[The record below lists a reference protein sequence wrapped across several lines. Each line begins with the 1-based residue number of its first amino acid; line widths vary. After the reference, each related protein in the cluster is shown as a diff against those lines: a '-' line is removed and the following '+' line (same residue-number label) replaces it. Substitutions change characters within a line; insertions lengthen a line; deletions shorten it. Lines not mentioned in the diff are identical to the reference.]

1 MYFPQR
7 PIEFREFLRNIESY
21 SDEQKLSIIEDAI
34 RHLKN
39 SRFPFKMVSYSDIN
53 SILNRYKEI
62 LIRQQK
68 EGLKRIMEDL
78 AYDDKYVKANY
89 KEIIIRQ
96 QKDIINRVNA
106 LADDDEEIKESLND
120 LKEKLNR
127 ECEHFLMIVSDVK
140 SYKNLFIFILS
151 HPLNNSN
158 VIAEILSR
166 INYLDKMTREVTFV
180 MPGYKRAGNS
190 DKICNVSDPN
200 LQLTFDENIFI
211 DIVQDLE
218 NKSNGRFIYNDEC
231 ELLIVGMTT
240 DEKYDF
246 GNYVRLNLNELA
258 HIKHVDAVR
267 LIMSIAHNF
276 RVNNNRHINV
286 KEQIY
291 RILGHLIGRNF
302 KPIIKFFIAGSKKLN
317 VERALLRE
325 ELSKI
330 ENTRNLDIRSLT
342 FEDFATSLT
351 GKDRGRQADY
361 NKFIEKEAD
370 VVVFIFDS
378 TAGEI
383 TEEEFNI
390 AYESFLKTG
399 KPNIFVYVRKR
410 NYIFEFFMNSRL
422 RDIRNKVFNYHQE
435 YYIEYR
441 NHDDLRYK
449 FYSDIFTYFES
460 NKAT

>member
-1 MYFPQR
+1 
-7 PIEFREFLRNIESY
+7 
-21 SDEQKLSIIEDAI
+21 
-34 RHLKN
+34 
-39 SRFPFKMVSYSDIN
+39 
-53 SILNRYKEI
+53 
-62 LIRQQK
+62 
-68 EGLKRIMEDL
+68 
-78 AYDDKYVKANY
+78 
-89 KEIIIRQ
+89 
-96 QKDIINRVNA
+96 
-106 LADDDEEIKESLND
+106 
-120 LKEKLNR
+120 
-127 ECEHFLMIVSDVK
+127 
-140 SYKNLFIFILS
+140 
-151 HPLNNSN
+151 
-158 VIAEILSR
+158 
-166 INYLDKMTREVTFV
+166 MTREVTFV

-291 RILGHLIGRNF
+291 RILGHLIERNF

-410 NYIFEFFMNSRL
+410 NYIFELFMNSRL